1 MCRVFGAPWQSPW
14 QSMGD
19 YPNHLPD
26 FQDYLDEVLEA
37 CPRSCSKAR
46 LYHNDLAAQIP
57 QAEAADMGTS
67 CTTISRKTL
76 EVTGGTTDGTIN
88 TTTGTLQQLGP
99 AQELE
104 YTKKLSIAERCSHKD
119 GCTG

>member
-1 MCRVFGAPWQSPW
+1 MRP
-14 QSMGD
+14 
-19 YPNHLPD
+19 
-26 FQDYLDEVLEA
+26 
-37 CPRSCSKAR
+37 
-46 LYHNDLAAQIP
+46 QIP

-88 TTTGTLQQLGP
+88 ATTGTLQQLGP

-104 YTKKLSIAERCSHKD
+104 YTKKLSILLSVALTKMAALAERCFHKD
-119 GCTG
+119 GQLSAVCAAQVASYSQGEN